1 MWEHTSHMSML
12 ELVLRAYF
20 VLSAL
25 PVLGLLIAV
34 LVDVSST
41 SYKKRRL
48 EADQRA
54 GSSEIPTMP
63 S

>member
-1 MWEHTSHMSML
+1 ML